1 MLHTYLNLSP
11 DEGIVSNTPA
21 IAAKENGITG
31 SVNSAIEKKMG
42 ILPEKEKRKS
52 TTANYDEINLPDFF
66 GALDY

>member
-1 MLHTYLNLSP
+1 MLHTYLNLTP

-21 IAAKENGITG
+21 IAAKEKGITG
-31 SVNSAIEKKMG
+31 SVNSAIEKKIR

-52 TTANYDEINLPDFF
+52 TSANYDEINLPDFF